1 MAIRSNIVI
10 DQGTDYEV
18 TVNVK
23 DANTTPINLAG
34 YTGNAQM
41 RKYYTS
47 STKYDFNVNV
57 SANTGEITLTMSANT
72 SANIAAGRYVYDCIL
87 VSNTN
92 IVSRI
97 IEGYVTINP
106 RVTR

>member
-1 MAIRSNIVI
+1 MAIKSNIVI

-18 TVNVK
+18 TINVK
-23 DANTTPINLAG
+23 DANNTPIPLHG
-34 YTGNAQM
+34 FTGAAQL

-47 STKYDFNVNV
+47 SKKHTFGV
-57 SANTGEITLTMSANT
+57 SIFANTGEVTLAMSAANT
-72 SANIAAGRYVYDCIL
+72 AALAPGRYVYDCTIT
-87 VSNTN
+87 SNTS

-97 IEGYVTINP
+97 VEGIATINP

>member
-1 MAIRSNIVI
+1 MAIKSNIVI

-18 TVNVK
+18 TINVK
-23 DANTTPINLAG
+23 DANTTPINLLG
-34 YTGNAQM
+34 FTGQGQI

-47 STKYDFNVNV
+47 SKKYDFTV
-57 SANTGEITLTMSANT
+57 SINANTGEVTMAMSSANT
-72 SANIAAGRYVYDCIL
+72 ASIAAGRYLYDCVL

-97 IEGYVTINP
+97 VEGIVTINP

>member
-1 MAIRSNIVI
+1 MSIKTNIVI

-18 TVNVK
+18 TINLK
-23 DANTTPINLAG
+23 DAYSSPINLNDYVG
-34 YTGNAQM
+34 FAQM

-57 SANTGEITLTMSANT
+57 FANTGEVTLTMSANT
-72 SANIAAGRYVYDCIL
+72 TANIAAGRYVYDCIL
-87 VSNTN
+87 TSNTN
-92 IVSRI
+92 VVSRI
-97 IEGYVTINP
+97 VEGIVTVNP

>member
-1 MAIRSNIVI
+1 MAIKSNITI

-18 TVNVK
+18 TINVK
-23 DANTTPINLAG
+23 DANTTAISL
-34 YTGNAQM
+34 TGFTGQAQI

-47 STKYDFNVNV
+47 SRKYDFTVTV
-57 SANTGEITLTMSANT
+57 SANTGEVTMAMSAANT
-72 SANIAAGRYVYDCIL
+72 ANIAAGRYVYDCVL

-97 IEGYVTINP
+97 VEGIVTINP
-106 RVTR
+106 RVSR